1 MIVTKFGGTS
11 VGDGE
16 RIHSVARIVKDHASA
31 GGQRFAVVVSAM
43 EGVTD
48 ALIRAA
54 RAAAGHDSDI
64 LHHTIAELYKRH
76 QEAAEAVAPA
86 GEREVLL
93 GEVKA
98 LIREFE
104 NLCTAIQVLG
114 ELTPRGLDAVASLGE
129 RLSARLLAAAIRAE
143 GVPARAIEAT
153 GLVVT
158 DDRHGAASPLMDL
171 TRERVQGVLGPLL
184 REGVIPVVTGFIGA
198 TREGA
203 ITTLGRG
210 GSDFSAAIL
219 GYCLDASEI
228 WIWTDVDGVMTAD
241 PRIVPEARTLPELS
255 YAEAAE
261 LSYFGAKVIHPK
273 TILPAVERKIPIRIK
288 NTFNPEGP
296 STLIVAEPKSDD
308 RLVKAITSIKGLSLV
323 TVEGRGMLGV
333 PGIAAKLF
341 SAVANEGISVLMISQ
356 SSSEQNICFVIRE
369 EETEGALSALE
380 EAFRPE
386 LAGRNVDRIWAQRGV
401 AIVAAVG
408 RGMKDT
414 PGIAAKLF
422 GALGRKGINVISIAQ
437 GSSEY
442 NISLVVTEDEVEE
455 AVRAIHSEFALGA

>member
-1 MIVTKFGGTS
+1 MVVMKFGGTS

-16 RIHSVARIVKDHASA
+16 RILRAARIVAREA
-31 GGQRFAVVVSAM
+31 TTGGTPVVVVSAM

-54 RAAAGHDSDI
+54 RAAAHHKSDL
-64 LHHTIAELYKRH
+64 LHRTIAELYSRH
-76 QEAAEAVAPA
+76 EGAARKVAAP
-86 GEREVLL
+86 GERGTLLTEVR
-93 GEVKA
+93 A
-98 LIREFE
+98 LVREFE
-104 NLCTAIQVLG
+104 NLCSAIQVLG

-129 RLSARLLAAAIRAE
+129 RLSVRLLATAVRRE
-143 GVPARAIEAT
+143 GAPARAIEAT
-153 GLVVT
+153 GLIVT
-158 DDRHGAASPLMDL
+158 NDRHGAASPLL
-171 TRERVQGVLGPLL
+171 EPTRKRTRAVLLPLL
-184 REGVIPVVTGFIGA
+184 EEGVTPVVTGFIGA
-198 TREGA
+198 TAEGA

-210 GSDFSAAIL
+210 GSDFTAAIL
-219 GYCLDASEI
+219 GYCLDVEEV

-288 NTFNPEGP
+288 NTFNPDGP
-296 STLIVAEPKSDD
+296 STLIVDQPRNNGA
-308 RLVKAITSIKGLSLV
+308 LVKAITSIKGLSLL

-341 SAVANEGISVLMISQ
+341 SAVAEQGISVLMISQ
-356 SSSEQNICFVIRE
+356 SSSEQSICFVIRD
-369 EETEGALSALE
+369 EETEGALRALE
-380 EAFRPE
+380 EAFAPE
-386 LAGRNVDRIWAQRGV
+386 LAGRNVDRIWAERGV

-408 RGMKDT
+408 KGMKEV

-422 GALGRKGINVISIAQ
+422 GALGREGINVISIAQ

-442 NISLVVTEDEVEE
+442 NVSLVVKEGEVDQ
-455 AVRAIHSEFALGA
+455 AVRAIHREFALGG